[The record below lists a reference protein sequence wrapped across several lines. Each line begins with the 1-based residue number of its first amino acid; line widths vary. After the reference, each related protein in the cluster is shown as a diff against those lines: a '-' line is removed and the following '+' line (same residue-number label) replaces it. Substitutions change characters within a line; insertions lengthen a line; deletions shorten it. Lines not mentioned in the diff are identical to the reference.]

1 MTDSMSS
8 PTYPACVSA
17 VQSQI
22 ANGTSKQRAIVWARS
37 VLPGEKEK
45 RYLNDLQTQI
55 VSLQHTMYIC
65 YCSATWHIRSTAAQ

>member
-45 RYLNDLQTQI
+45 IYLNDLPTQI
-55 VSLQHTMYIC
+55 VSLQHTSC
-65 YCSATWHIRSTAAQ
+65 YCSATWHFRSTAAQ